1 MQNDASGSPQVHKTR
16 RRVWVAV
23 AGAAVLGVAAAAVLS
38 KPQLFHRG
46 DKDKD
51 KAPVPLEFVAA
62 EVARPLA
69 ARLPVTVEFSG
80 PLVAPRTAIV
90 RAKAA
95 GSLLSLSVAEG
106 SRVKAGQVIGAIDL
120 TDLQSRAA
128 DRAALVESAQASLSE
143 AQRQHTA
150 NVGLAAQNFI
160 SPTALQTSQARLDA
174 ARAQLKSAQAQLAMS
189 NVGLREATLAV
200 PISGIVGKRHV
211 VPGEKVSAEQPV
223 VTIVDL
229 STLELAGT
237 VGTHEVSLLAPGQ
250 AATMRIEGTND
261 DVSGRIDRIAPAAE
275 AGTRAIGV
283 VVVLDNHGERFR
295 AGQYAQARVSIP
307 DATERTTVPLA
318 SVGQASGQDYV
329 WTIEKGALV
338 RRIVVTGRRD
348 LASGRVEIVK
358 GLADDMQIL
367 AMRFDNLK
375 EGAPAK
381 VVPRRGG
388 ADATS
393 SPALGST
400 SPSPSASAS
409 AAPVPRS

>member
-223 VTIVDL
+223 VTVVDL

-250 AATMRIEGTND
+250 AATIRIEGTGE
-261 DVSGRIDRIAPAAE
+261 DVAGRIDRIAPAAE
-275 AGTRAIGV
+275 TGTRAIGV
-283 VVVLDNHGERFR
+283 VVVLDNQGERFR
-295 AGQYAQARVSIP
+295 AGQYAQARVAIADP
-307 DATERTTVPLA
+307 TVRMTVPIA
-318 SVGQASGQDYV
+318 AIGQASGQDYV
-329 WTIEKGALV
+329 WTIERDALV

-358 GLADDMQIL
+358 GLADDVQLL

-375 EGAPAK
+375 EGAPARI
-381 VVPRRGG
+381 VGRRSG
-388 ADATS
+388 DAAS
-393 SPALGST
+393 APAVGST
-400 SPSPSASAS
+400 SPSASAS